1 MFQGVHMKYLLDTNA
16 LLYAFSAPSE
26 LSVRARRI
34 VRGESDLSVSVV
46 SFWEIAIK
54 QSIGKLKFN
63 MTIPELEALCI
74 ERDIRILGLRSAA
87 IERIKGLPQI
97 HGDPFDRLLI
107 AQAQTEDLVIVT
119 CDRMIPQYPVR
130 TVW

>member
-1 MFQGVHMKYLLDTNA
+1 MKYLLDTNA
-16 LLYAFSAPSE
+16 LLYAFSAPSK

-34 VRGESDLSVSVV
+34 ARGEKDLAVSVV

-54 QSIGKLKFN
+54 QSIGKLKFS
-63 MTIPELEALCI
+63 MTIPELEALCT
-74 ERDIRILGLRSAA
+74 ERDIQVLGITPVA

-107 AQAQTEDLVIVT
+107 AQAQTGNMTIVT
-119 CDRMIPQYPVR
+119 CDRIIPQYPVQ
-130 TVW
+130 TIW